1 MKKTITNEIS
11 QLRFEIPK
19 INHLSDEYLISLVC
33 YKYFYNNGELA
44 FKDYRDCFVDGKNDG
59 GIDLITVGE
68 EERQDR
74 LILIQSKMVN
84 EISNK
89 QDVIDIFTKIDQTVR
104 DFSEYRTAKYNKRLK
119 QVYKDKYA
127 LVEDQIPIIEL
138 VLFTTAVVTDSRKE
152 KIKTELEKIDSLKD
166 YQITIVYGDE
176 IEEQIKS
183 SKNALPFVSEGKIH
197 IAKDDGHITFGEN
210 GLLVNISANSLK
222 DLYDR
227 YAMSGLFEQNFRYY
241 VRYKRIDDRIT
252 ESLRVRRDEFW
263 YLNNGIIIGCKDFY
277 LDGDN
282 VKLYDFSI
290 VNGAQTTTM
299 IGEYSGANE
308 DEDFYLPCKIVK
320 PPHEEQYNNF
330 IARIA
335 EASNSQKPIY
345 ERDLKANKEEQR
357 SLQRSL
363 QEEEPKIYLEIKRGV
378 QLLTR
383 AQKRQLHT
391 WQYIKNDEYGQLTL
405 SFYLQS
411 PGTARSSKRKLFADN
426 KVYTNIFMRKFDKE
440 GIVDLLKLRS
450 YYNDFL
456 NKNDLSHD
464 VTQESVATNGSLI
477 ILAIIGF
484 MISVK
489 KKMTDINNI
498 GNEDEWEKVLGK
510 NGMSGRIFKKKMPD
524 DFDTYLFG
532 LFSAIIYELS
542 SLYEMREKEEKT
554 VSNFFKTDPKYRNV
568 ILKHFITRWYKN
580 PMKVKEVEQYLQI
593 FN

>member
-1 MKKTITNEIS
+1 M
-11 QLRFEIPK
+11 
-19 INHLSDEYLISLVC
+19 
-33 YKYFYNNGELA
+33 
-44 FKDYRDCFVDGKNDG
+44 
-59 GIDLITVGE
+59 
-68 EERQDR
+68 
-74 LILIQSKMVN
+74 
-84 EISNK
+84 
-89 QDVIDIFTKIDQTVR
+89 
-104 DFSEYRTAKYNKRLK
+104 
-119 QVYKDKYA
+119 
-127 LVEDQIPIIEL
+127 
-138 VLFTTAVVTDSRKE
+138 
-152 KIKTELEKIDSLKD
+152 
-166 YQITIVYGDE
+166 
-176 IEEQIKS
+176 
-183 SKNALPFVSEGKIH
+183 
-197 IAKDDGHITFGEN
+197 
-210 GLLVNISANSLK
+210 
-222 DLYDR
+222 
-227 YAMSGLFEQNFRYY
+227 
-241 VRYKRIDDRIT
+241 
-252 ESLRVRRDEFW
+252 
-263 YLNNGIIIGCKDFY
+263 
-277 LDGDN
+277 
-282 VKLYDFSI
+282 
-290 VNGAQTTTM
+290 
-299 IGEYSGANE
+299 
-308 DEDFYLPCKIVK
+308 
-320 PPHEEQYNNF
+320 
-330 IARIA
+330 
-335 EASNSQKPIY
+335 
-345 ERDLKANKEEQR
+345 
-357 SLQRSL
+357 
-363 QEEEPKIYLEIKRGV
+363 EIKRGV

-383 AQKRQLHT
+383 AQKRQLHA

-489 KKMTDINNI
+489 KKMIDINNI

-510 NGMSGRIFKKKMPD
+510 NGMSGRIFAKKMPD

-580 PMKVKEVEQYLQI
+580 RMKVKEVEQYLQI